1 MTGRRKRLAAI
12 ANQVPLFL
20 GLVLLWMLLWGSFS
34 WLNLLTGILLAAVVS
49 VGFYLPAVQL
59 GLRLNPWFTL
69 LYLIRLGFDIVRG
82 SLQVAV
88 LALSPRYT
96 PSNAIV
102 AVHLRTRSDFI
113 LTLTGVSTSI
123 VPGAIVVDVDRVRST
138 LSLHVLNVTQPE
150 QVERFRSGVLDE
162 ERRIVMALGSRED
175 VERLRRVS
183 GEDRSEKD
191 QRARDQHAHEKR
203 KRGGT
208 S

>member
-1 MTGRRKRLAAI
+1 MSTPKQRLAAF
-12 ANQVPLFL
+12 ANQMPLFL

-34 WLNLLTGILLAAVVS
+34 WLNLLTGTLLATLVS
-49 VGFYLPAVQL
+49 VGFYLPAVEL
-59 GLRLNPWFTL
+59 GLRLNLWYTA

-82 SLQVAV
+82 SLQVAAV
-88 LALSPRYT
+88 ALAPRYT

-138 LSLHVLNVTQPE
+138 LYLHVLNVAHPE
-150 QVERFRSGVLDE
+150 QVERFRNGVLDE

-175 VERLRRVS
+175 VERLHRVS

-191 QRARDQHAHEKR
+191 QRARDQHARDKR
-203 KRGGT
+203 KWGGT

>member
-1 MTGRRKRLAAI
+1 MSTPKQRLATF

-34 WLNLLTGILLAAVVS
+34 WLNLLTGMLLAAIVS
-49 VGFYLPAVQL
+49 VGFYLPAVEL
-59 GLRLNPWFTL
+59 GLRLNLWYTL
-69 LYLIRLGFDIVRG
+69 TFLVRLGFDIVRG

-138 LSLHVLNVTQPE
+138 LYLHVLNVHRPD
-150 QVERFRSGVLDE
+150 QVERFRNGVLDE

-175 VERLRRVS
+175 VERLRRVR
-183 GEDRSEKD
+183 GEDRSVQD

-208 S
+208 A

>member
-1 MTGRRKRLAAI
+1 MSTPKRRLTTFL
-12 ANQVPLFL
+12 NQVPLFL
-20 GLVLLWMLLWGSFS
+20 GLVLLWMLLWGAFS
-34 WLNLLTGILLAAVVS
+34 WLNVLTGILLAAVVS

-69 LYLIRLGFDIVRG
+69 LYLARLGFDIVRG
-82 SLQVAV
+82 SLQVAA

-138 LSLHVLNVTQPE
+138 LYLHVLNVHRPE
-150 QVERFRSGVLDE
+150 QVERFRNGVLAE
-162 ERRIVMALGSRED
+162 EHRIVMALGSRED
-175 VERLRRVS
+175 VERLRQVS
-183 GEDRSEKD
+183 GEDRSEQN

-203 KRGGT
+203 KRGGNA
-208 S
+208 

>member
-1 MTGRRKRLAAI
+1 MSTPKQRLATF
-12 ANQVPLFL
+12 ANQVPFFL

-34 WLNLLTGILLAAVVS
+34 WLNLLTGMLLAAIVS
-49 VGFYLPAVQL
+49 VGFYLPAVEL
-59 GLRLNPWFTL
+59 GLRLNLWYTL
-69 LYLIRLGFDIVRG
+69 IFLGRLGFDIVRG

-138 LSLHVLNVTQPE
+138 LYLHVLNVHRPD
-150 QVERFRSGVLDE
+150 QVERFRNGVLDE

-175 VERLRRVS
+175 MERLRRVR
-183 GEDRSEKD
+183 GEDRSEQD

-208 S
+208 A

>member
-1 MTGRRKRLAAI
+1 MTPRKERLKAI
-12 ANQVPLFL
+12 LNQVPLVL
-20 GLVLLWMLLWGSFS
+20 GLVLLWMLLWGSYS
-34 WLNLLTGILLAAVVS
+34 GLTVLTGALLAVIVS
-49 VGFYLPAVQL
+49 VGFYLPAVEL
-59 GLRLNPWFTL
+59 GLRVNFWYAFVYFSRL
-69 LYLIRLGFDIVRG
+69 LFDIVLG
-82 SLQVAV
+82 SVQVAA

-102 AVHLRTRSDFI
+102 AVHLRTRSDFV

-138 LSLHVLNVTQPE
+138 LYLHVLNVHRPE
-150 QVERFRSGVLDE
+150 QVERFRNGVLDE
-162 ERRIVMALGSRED
+162 ERRIVMALGSRQD

-191 QRARDQHAHEKR
+191 QHARTQHAREKR

-208 S
+208 T

>member
-1 MTGRRKRLAAI
+1 MSTPRQRLAAL
-12 ANQVPLFL
+12 ANQGPLFL

-34 WLNLLTGILLAAVVS
+34 WLNLLTGTLLAILIS
-49 VGFYLPAVQL
+49 RGFYLPAVQL
-59 GLRLNPWFTL
+59 GLRLNLWFTF
-69 LYLIRLGFDIVRG
+69 LYLTRLVFDIVRG
-82 SLQVAV
+82 SLQVAAV
-88 LALSPRYT
+88 AFSPRYT

-123 VPGAIVVDVDRVRST
+123 VPGAIVVDVDRVQST
-138 LSLHVLNVTQPE
+138 LYLHVLNVTRPE
-150 QVERFRSGVLDE
+150 QVERFRNGVLAE

-191 QRARDQHAHEKR
+191 RRARDRHAHRKR
-203 KRGGT
+203 KQGGT
-208 S
+208 A

>member
-1 MTGRRKRLAAI
+1 MSSPKQRLATF

-34 WLNLLTGILLAAVVS
+34 WLNLITGVLLAAVVS
-49 VGFYLPAVQL
+49 VGFYLPAVEL
-59 GLRLNPWFTL
+59 GLRLNLWYTL
-69 LYLIRLGFDIVRG
+69 LYLLRLGFDIVRG

-138 LSLHVLNVTQPE
+138 LYLHVLNVHRSE
-150 QVERFRSGVLDE
+150 EVERFRNGVLDE
-162 ERRIVMALGSRED
+162 ERRIVMALGSRDD
-175 VERLRRVS
+175 VDRLRRVR

-208 S
+208 A

>member
-1 MTGRRKRLAAI
+1 MSTPKQRLAAF
-12 ANQVPLFL
+12 ANQMPLFL

-34 WLNLLTGILLAAVVS
+34 WLNLLTGTLLATLVS
-49 VGFYLPAVQL
+49 VGFYLPAVEL
-59 GLRLNPWFTL
+59 GLRLNLWYTA

-82 SLQVAV
+82 SLQVAA

-138 LSLHVLNVTQPE
+138 LYLHVLNVAHPE
-150 QVERFRSGVLDE
+150 QVERFRNGVLDE

-175 VERLRRVS
+175 VERLHRVR

-191 QRARDQHAHEKR
+191 QRARDQHAHDKR
-203 KRGGT
+203 KWGGT

>member
-1 MTGRRKRLAAI
+1 MSTPKQRLVAI
-12 ANQVPLFL
+12 ANQAPLFL

-34 WLNLLTGILLAAVVS
+34 WLNLLTGTLLATLVS
-49 VGFYLPAVQL
+49 VGFYLPAVEL
-59 GLRLNPWFTL
+59 GLRLNPWYTV

-138 LSLHVLNVTQPE
+138 LYLHVLNVHRPE
-150 QVERFRSGVLDE
+150 QVERFRNGVLAE
-162 ERRIVMALGSRED
+162 EHRIVMALGSRED
-175 VERLRRVS
+175 VERLRQVS
-183 GEDRSEKD
+183 GEDRSEQN
-191 QRARDQHAHEKR
+191 QRARDQHAREKR
-203 KRGGT
+203 KRKGST
-208 S
+208 

>member
-1 MTGRRKRLAAI
+1 MSTPKQPLAAI
-12 ANQVPLFL
+12 ANQAPLFL

-34 WLNLLTGILLAAVVS
+34 WLNLLTGTLLATLVS
-49 VGFYLPAVQL
+49 VGFYLPAVEL
-59 GLRLNPWFTL
+59 GLRLNPWYTV

-123 VPGAIVVDVDRVRST
+123 VPGAIVVDVDRVQST
-138 LSLHVLNVTQPE
+138 LYLHVLNVAHPE
-150 QVERFRSGVLDE
+150 QVERFRNGVLAE

-175 VERLRRVS
+175 VERLHRVS

-191 QRARDQHAHEKR
+191 QRARDQHANEKL

-208 S
+208 A

>member
-1 MTGRRKRLAAI
+1 MSTPKQRLATF

-34 WLNLLTGILLAAVVS
+34 WLNLLTGTLLAAIVS
-49 VGFYLPAVQL
+49 VGFYLPAVEL

-138 LSLHVLNVTQPE
+138 LYLHVLNVTQPE
-150 QVERFRSGVLDE
+150 QVERFRSGVLAE

>member
-1 MTGRRKRLAAI
+1 MSTPKQRIVAF
-12 ANQVPLFL
+12 ANQAPLFL

-34 WLNLLTGILLAAVVS
+34 WLNLLTGTVLAAIIS

-69 LYLIRLGFDIVRG
+69 LYLTRLLFDIVQG
-82 SLQVAV
+82 SLQVAA
-88 LALSPRYT
+88 LALAPRYT

-138 LSLHVLNVTQPE
+138 LYLHVLNVTQPE
-150 QVERFRSGVLDE
+150 QVERFRNDVLAE

-191 QRARDQHAHEKR
+191 QRARDQHAHEKE
-203 KRGGT
+203 KRGET
-208 S
+208 A

>member
-1 MTGRRKRLAAI
+1 MSTPKRRLTTFL
-12 ANQVPLFL
+12 NQVPLFL
-20 GLVLLWMLLWGSFS
+20 GLVLLWMLLWGAFS
-34 WLNLLTGILLAAVVS
+34 WLNVLTGILLAAVVS

-69 LYLIRLGFDIVRG
+69 LYLARLGFDIVRG
-82 SLQVAV
+82 SLQVAA

-138 LSLHVLNVTQPE
+138 LYLHVLNVHRPE
-150 QVERFRSGVLDE
+150 QVERFRNGVLAE
-162 ERRIVMALGSRED
+162 EHRIVMALGSRED
-175 VERLRRVS
+175 VERLRQVS
-183 GEDRSEKD
+183 GEDRSEQN
-191 QRARDQHAHEKR
+191 QRARDQHAREKR
-203 KRGGT
+203 KRKGST
-208 S
+208 

>member
-1 MTGRRKRLAAI
+1 MSTPRQRLAAFL
-12 ANQVPLFL
+12 NQMPLFL

-34 WLNLLTGILLAAVVS
+34 WLNLLTGTLLATLVS

-59 GLRLNPWFTL
+59 GLRLNIWYTA

-82 SLQVAV
+82 SLQVAAV
-88 LALSPRYT
+88 ALSPRYT

-123 VPGAIVVDVDRVRST
+123 VPGAVVVDVDRVRST
-138 LSLHVLNVTQPE
+138 LYLHVLNVARPE
-150 QVERFRSGVLDE
+150 QVERFRNGVLDE
-162 ERRIVMALGSRED
+162 ERRIVLALGSRED
-175 VERLRRVS
+175 VERLHRVS

-191 QRARDQHAHEKR
+191 QRARDQHAHDKR

>member
-1 MTGRRKRLAAI
+1 MSTPKQRIVAF
-12 ANQVPLFL
+12 ANQAPLFL

-34 WLNLLTGILLAAVVS
+34 WLNLLTGTVLAAIIS

-69 LYLIRLGFDIVRG
+69 LYLTRLLFDIVRG
-82 SLQVAV
+82 SLQVAA
-88 LALSPRYT
+88 LALAPRYT

-138 LSLHVLNVTQPE
+138 LYLHVLNVTQPE
-150 QVERFRSGVLDE
+150 QVERFRNDVLAE
-162 ERRIVMALGSRED
+162 ERRIVMALGSRKD

-183 GEDRSEKD
+183 GEDRREKD
-191 QRARDQHAHEKR
+191 QRARDQHANEKE

-208 S
+208 A

>member
-1 MTGRRKRLAAI
+1 MSAQKQRVVVF

-34 WLNLLTGILLAAVVS
+34 WLNLLTGTVLAAIIS
-49 VGFYLPAVQL
+49 VGFYLPAVEL

-69 LYLIRLGFDIVRG
+69 LYLTRLLFDIVRG

-88 LALSPRYT
+88 LALAPRYT

-123 VPGAIVVDVDRVRST
+123 VPGALVVDVDRVRST
-138 LSLHVLNVTQPE
+138 LYLHVLNVAQPE
-150 QVERFRSGVLDE
+150 QVERFRNDVLAE

-183 GEDRSEKD
+183 GEDRTEKD
-191 QRARDQHAHEKR
+191 QSARDQHAHEKG

-208 S
+208 A

>member
-1 MTGRRKRLAAI
+1 MSTPKRRLTTFL
-12 ANQVPLFL
+12 NQVPLFL
-20 GLVLLWMLLWGSFS
+20 GLVLLWMLLWGAFS
-34 WLNLLTGILLAAVVS
+34 WLNVLTGILLAAVVS

-69 LYLIRLGFDIVRG
+69 LYLARLGFDIVRG
-82 SLQVAV
+82 SPQVAA

-138 LSLHVLNVTQPE
+138 LYLHVLNVHRPE
-150 QVERFRSGVLDE
+150 QVERFRNGVLAE
-162 ERRIVMALGSRED
+162 EHRIVMALGSRED
-175 VERLRRVS
+175 VERLRQVS
-183 GEDRSEKD
+183 GEDRSEQN
-191 QRARDQHAHEKR
+191 QRARDQHAREKR
-203 KRGGT
+203 KRKGST
-208 S
+208 

>member
-1 MTGRRKRLAAI
+1 MSTPKRRLTTFL
-12 ANQVPLFL
+12 NQVPLFL
-20 GLVLLWMLLWGSFS
+20 GLVLLWMLLWGAFS
-34 WLNLLTGILLAAVVS
+34 WLNVLTGILLAAVVS

-69 LYLIRLGFDIVRG
+69 LYLARLGFDIVRG
-82 SLQVAV
+82 SLQVAA

-123 VPGAIVVDVDRVRST
+123 VPGAIVVDVDRVQST
-138 LSLHVLNVTQPE
+138 LYLHVLNVAHPE
-150 QVERFRSGVLDE
+150 QVERFRNGVLAE

-175 VERLRRVS
+175 VERLHRVS

-191 QRARDQHAHEKR
+191 QRARDQHANEKL

-208 S
+208 A

>member
-1 MTGRRKRLAAI
+1 MSTPKQRLVAI
-12 ANQVPLFL
+12 ANQAPLFL

-34 WLNLLTGILLAAVVS
+34 WLNLLTGTLLATLVS
-49 VGFYLPAVQL
+49 VGFYLPAVEL
-59 GLRLNPWFTL
+59 GLRLNPWYAV

-123 VPGAIVVDVDRVRST
+123 VPGAIVVDVDRVQST
-138 LSLHVLNVTQPE
+138 LYLHVLNVAHPE
-150 QVERFRSGVLDE
+150 QVERFRNGVLAE

-175 VERLRRVS
+175 VERLHRVS

-191 QRARDQHAHEKR
+191 QRARDQHANEKL

-208 S
+208 A

>member
-1 MTGRRKRLAAI
+1 MSTPKQRLVAI
-12 ANQVPLFL
+12 ANQAPLFL

-34 WLNLLTGILLAAVVS
+34 WLNLLTGTLLATLVS
-49 VGFYLPAVQL
+49 VGFYLPAVEL
-59 GLRLNPWFTL
+59 GLRLNPWYTV

-123 VPGAIVVDVDRVRST
+123 VPGAIVVDVDRVQST
-138 LSLHVLNVTQPE
+138 LYLHVLNVAHPE
-150 QVERFRSGVLDE
+150 QVERFRNGVLAE

-175 VERLRRVS
+175 VERLHRVS

-191 QRARDQHAHEKR
+191 QRARDQHANEKL

-208 S
+208 A